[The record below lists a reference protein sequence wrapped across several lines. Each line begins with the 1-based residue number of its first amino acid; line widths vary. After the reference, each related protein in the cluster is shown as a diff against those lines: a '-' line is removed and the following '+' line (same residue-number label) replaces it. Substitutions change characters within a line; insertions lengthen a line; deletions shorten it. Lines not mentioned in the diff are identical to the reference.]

1 MSIHKFQLSTLNNPG
16 RIFFP
21 VHIQLTPSSIKLN
34 SKPYSRWT
42 IYVYAIILPP
52 FYLISTIS
60 DQFIAYMYIVLA
72 NRNYPNKTW
81 SNQNSLKSI
90 NVVLS
95 WVVLTVY
102 TTKLH
107 CERGIFYT
115 NHPNYVPKYKKKL
128 VCAPHI
134 LPPIFGW
141 TYSEK
146 SFIGKRRFVYYGV
159 YFDN

>member
-34 SKPYSRWT
+34 SKPYSRCT
-42 IYVYAIILPP
+42 TYIYAIILPL
-52 FYLISTIS
+52 YLISTIS
-60 DQFIAYMYIVLA
+60 DQFIAYIVQLPKLSQQ
-72 NRNYPNKTW
+72 NLVEP
-81 SNQNSLKSI
+81 NSLKSI

-107 CERGIFYT
+107 CESGIFYT
-115 NHPNYVPKYKKKL
+115 NHPNYIPKKKKSM
-128 VCAPHI
+128 CTTH
-134 LPPIFGW
+134 PPIRANLFR
-141 TYSEK
+141 K
-146 SFIGKRRFVYYGV
+146 IVHR
-159 YFDN
+159 